1 MLDDAC
7 LALGLATGI
16 TGPRIDA
23 LHERFGSVT
32 QIFRAAHDELIAAG
46 IGAAA
51 ARSIREPDP
60 ALLARCRA
68 WLAGPDQHAVGWAD
82 PRYPA
87 LLREIPAAPALLFVR
102 GDIDA
107 LSLPQLAIVG
117 SRNATPGGLDTA
129 TRFAAHLAGAGFGIT
144 SGMALGIDAAA
155 HRAALGA
162 GGKTVAVFG
171 AGPDILYPR
180 EHAGLADEIAAA
192 GALVSEFPPGTAPR
206 REHFPQ
212 RNRIISGLAVGTLVV
227 EAGLRS
233 GALVTARNAAEQGRE
248 VFAIPGSIHNPVARG
263 CHRLI
268 RHGAKLVETAD
279 DIVEELGGI
288 IASLAATIE
297 QNPDRPTEQPA
308 PTLDSDYR
316 RLLEMMGWDPVDI
329 DTLMKRT
336 GLTTDELSSMLLI
349 LELEERVEP
358 LTGGRY
364 VQREEGRS
372 K

>member
-1 MLDDAC
+1 VLDDAW
-7 LALGLATGI
+7 LTLGLATGI
-16 TGPRIDA
+16 TGAQIDA
-23 LHERFGSVT
+23 LRERFGS
-32 QIFRAAHDELIAAG
+32 IERAVRAPHDELIAAG
-46 IGAAA
+46 LPAAA
-51 ARSIREPDP
+51 ARDLRHPDP
-60 ALLARCRA
+60 ALHARCRS
-68 WLAGPDQHAVGWAD
+68 WLTGDDCHAVGWAD
-82 PRYPA
+82 PHYPA

-102 GDIDA
+102 GDLAA
-107 LSLPQLAIVG
+107 LGLPQLAIVG
-117 SRNATPGGLDTA
+117 SRNATAGGRDTA
-129 TRFAAHLAGAGFGIT
+129 SRFAAHLAASGFCIT
-144 SGMALGIDAAA
+144 SGMAVGIDAAA

-162 GGKTVAVFG
+162 GGKTIAVFG
-171 AGPDILYPR
+171 AGPDIIYPR

-206 REHFPQ
+206 RGQFPQ

-263 CHRLI
+263 CHLLI

-279 DIVEELGGI
+279 DIVEELGGM
-288 IASLAATIE
+288 IAGLAATIE
-297 QNPDRPTEQPA
+297 QKPA
-308 PTLDSDYR
+308 RADESAARTIDSDYR
-316 RLLEMMGWDPVDI
+316 RLLETMGWDPVDI

-349 LELEERVEP
+349 LELEGRVEP

>member
-1 MLDDAC
+1 MLDDAW
-7 LALGLATGI
+7 LTLGLATGI
-16 TGPRIDA
+16 TGAQIDA
-23 LHERFGSVT
+23 LRERFGSVEGAV
-32 QIFRAAHDELIAAG
+32 RAPHDELIGAG
-46 IGAAA
+46 ISAAA
-51 ARSIREPDP
+51 ARDIRRPDP
-60 ALLARCRA
+60 AVHERCRS
-68 WLAGPDQHAVGWAD
+68 WLAGRDCHAVCWAD

-102 GDIDA
+102 GDVDT
-107 LSLPQLAIVG
+107 LGLPQLAIVG

-129 TRFAAHLAGAGFGIT
+129 TRFAAHLAASGFCIT
-144 SGMALGIDAAA
+144 SGMAFGIDAAA

-171 AGPDILYPR
+171 AGPDVIYPR
-180 EHAGLADEIAAA
+180 EHAGLAEEIAAA
-192 GALVSEFPPGTAPR
+192 GALVAEFPPGTEPR
-206 REHFPQ
+206 RGQFPQ

-263 CHRLI
+263 CHFLI

-279 DIVEELGGI
+279 DIVEELGGM
-288 IASLAATIE
+288 IAGLAETIE
-297 QNPDRPTEQPA
+297 QNPEPADKSTA
-308 PTLDSDYR
+308 PTLDSDYL

-329 DTLMKRT
+329 DTLKKRT

-349 LELEERVEP
+349 LELEGRVEP